1 MFERCLYFNTVALA
15 RDVDRIW
22 NEAYS
27 ELSLI
32 PSHAYLLRLVLAR
45 PGLSPSEIGRELN
58 LEKSTVTRFVDRM
71 VDAGYLARAT
81 GSGGRG
87 SGQQIFATD
96 RAKEIS
102 ERLEAIGEELYAR
115 MTALVGEE
123 ELKQYAGL
131 ARTVRSRLSG

>member
-32 PSHAYLLRLVLAR
+32 PSHAYLLRLVLAK
-45 PGLSPSEIGRELN
+45 PGLSQSEIGRELN

-71 VDAGYLARAT
+71 VNVGYLIRSP
-81 GSGGRG
+81 GSTEHRT
-87 SGQQIFATD
+87 GQQIFATD

-102 ERLEAIGEELYAR
+102 GRLEEIGEELYAR
-115 MTALVGEE
+115 MTALIGEE
-123 ELKQYAGL
+123 ELRQYAGL
-131 ARTVRSRLSG
+131 ARKVRARI

>member
-22 NEAYS
+22 KEAYS
-27 ELSLI
+27 ELSLT

-71 VDAGYLARAT
+71 VSAGYLVRSA
-81 GSGGRG
+81 GRTEYG
-87 SGQQIFATD
+87 TGQQIFATD
-96 RAKEIS
+96 RARGIS

-115 MTALVGEE
+115 MTELIGEK

-131 ARTVRSRLSG
+131 ARKVRSRI

>member
-32 PSHAYLLRLVLAR
+32 PSHAYLLRLVLAK

-71 VDAGYLARAT
+71 VSVGYLVRST
-81 GSGGRG
+81 GNTEHG
-87 SGQQIFATD
+87 SGQQIFATES
-96 RAKEIS
+96 AKEIS
-102 ERLEAIGEELYAR
+102 GRLETIGEELYAR
-115 MTALVGEE
+115 MAKLIGEE
-123 ELKQYAGL
+123 ELRQYADL
-131 ARTVRSRLSG
+131 ARKARARI

>member
-27 ELSLI
+27 ELSLA
-32 PSHAYLLRLVLAR
+32 PSHAYLLRLILAK

-71 VDAGYLARAT
+71 VEAGYLVRSAAGKGLGT
-81 GSGGRG
+81 GQR
-87 SGQQIFATD
+87 IFATD
-96 RAKEIS
+96 RAKAIS
-102 ERLEAIGEELYAR
+102 GRLDAIGEALYRR

-123 ELKQYAGL
+123 DLKQYASL
-131 ARTVRSRLSG
+131 ARQVRSRI